1 MLLSPPA
8 PPPSLKPP
16 AQGCPRDPC
25 VLDNTGAIARE
36 PVEPPSPGAS
46 DLEVAADFASLFE
59 AHYRRVVRAL
69 ELGGLDHAS
78 AEDAAQEA
86 FARTLGHWRR
96 VREGSNPPGYV
107 FRTAFRLARRQFR
120 RLPDLE
126 LDEER
131 AGSHDQLADVAA
143 RVDVEAALATMPP
156 RRRACAVLCLV
167 VGLSTGEAAR
177 SLGIAEGTVR
187 KQLEHARRALRAEL
201 SEE

>member
-1 MLLSPPA
+1 M
-8 PPPSLKPP
+8 
-16 AQGCPRDPC
+16 
-25 VLDNTGAIARE
+25 IALE
-36 PVEPPSPGAS
+36 PLEPPTTVAS
-46 DLEVAADFASLFE
+46 DSEVAADFAALFE

-86 FARTLGHWRR
+86 FARTLAHWRR

-120 RLPDLE
+120 RLPELE
-126 LDEER
+126 LDEAR
-131 AGSHDQLADVAA
+131 AAADDQFADVAA

-167 VGLSTGEAAR
+167 VGLSTGETAR

-201 SEE
+201 SDDTADPADDQPAERVTKPDEDPVAP